1 MCENIPLLV
10 AERIFL
16 RVNLDASALVLDVD
30 EHAFAH
36 LAMSGDASGERD
48 FATFDVIGS
57 RLSAFVFRRKF
68 IGKRVDAFF
77 AERGQ
82 FGFAPQ
88 SLPPV
93 ILTRDP
99 GVSFMLPAILDG
111 EDDGA
116 LECSI

>member
-1 MCENIPLLV
+1 
-10 AERIFL
+10 
-16 RVNLDASALVLDVD
+16 
-30 EHAFAH
+30 
-36 LAMSGDASGERD
+36 
-48 FATFDVIGS
+48 
-57 RLSAFVFRRKF
+57 
-68 IGKRVDAFF
+68 
-77 AERGQ
+77 
-82 FGFAPQ
+82 APQ